1 PAAGA
6 AAGRRPPA
14 LRPQHPRA
22 AGASYRDHRQAAGP
36 GRSGAAR
43 LAAKTRAGGAGQPA
57 GGGGR
62 GRRTEPGQRRGRT
75 AAGASAAAPA
85 GQWRPFPAA
94 PGPDQPGG
102 QRAGL
107 CSARQ
112 HRAAVAA
119 GRGRPGRAARAR
131 SRPWRAGLRA
141 GAGVRTF
148 LLART
153 ARRPAARLRAWTA
166 VRARGRAAAWWPGPA
181 GQSRRR
187 RRRGRAVAAAGLK
200 PRLHIRFKQDPS
212 GRHVRIRGCAAYPLR
227 SIPMTSFKLLL
238 RFLTIGALF
247 LVLLVPLAMIRG
259 VVTDRQVHRH
269 AAEQRVTESM
279 AGPQR
284 LVGPLRVVPW
294 TAARQVNTT
303 VAGKIELREETVSG
317 YLVQAPT
324 TFHAGGELLP
334 DLRRIGLYDV
344 LGFRWQAD
352 VQATFEPLP
361 LPAVEGR
368 RYGTPYL
375 VLGVDEVRGLV
386 GQPVL
391 EVDGTAAR
399 VESGTAGLAGSIEG
413 LHAQLAPLADDA
425 ALLAGGQ
432 VRLHMD
438 LAGTRSLA
446 I

>member
-1 PAAGA
+1 
-6 AAGRRPPA
+6 
-14 LRPQHPRA
+14 
-22 AGASYRDHRQAAGP
+22 
-36 GRSGAAR
+36 
-43 LAAKTRAGGAGQPA
+43 
-57 GGGGR
+57 
-62 GRRTEPGQRRGRT
+62 
-75 AAGASAAAPA
+75 
-85 GQWRPFPAA
+85 
-94 PGPDQPGG
+94 
-102 QRAGL
+102 
-107 CSARQ
+107 
-112 HRAAVAA
+112 
-119 GRGRPGRAARAR
+119 
-131 SRPWRAGLRA
+131 
-141 GAGVRTF
+141 
-148 LLART
+148 
-153 ARRPAARLRAWTA
+153 
-166 VRARGRAAAWWPGPA
+166 
-181 GQSRRR
+181 
-187 RRRGRAVAAAGLK
+187 
-200 PRLHIRFKQDPS
+200 
-212 GRHVRIRGCAAYPLR
+212 
-227 SIPMTSFKLLL
+227 MTSFKLLL

-375 VLGVDEVRGLV
+375 VLGVDDVRGLV

-399 VESGTAGLAGSIEG
+399 LESGTAGLAGSIEG

-432 VRLHMD
+432 VRLRMD
-438 LAGTRSLA
+438 LTGTRSLA
-446 I
+446 IVPVGDSNEVLLHSDWPHPQFGGDFLPTRREVRADGFEASWSVSSLASSARSQVLGAARGGEPERSVGSDSIGVSLVDPVDVHTRVDRASKYGVLFVVLTFVGFALLELVRGLRIHPLQYLMVGLALAIFFLLLLGLAEHIPFGRAYLASAAACIGLQFAYVSGVLRSWWRASVFAGLLAGLYGVLYSLLVSEDNALLMGSLLLFGVLATVMLVTRRVDWYERSATLG